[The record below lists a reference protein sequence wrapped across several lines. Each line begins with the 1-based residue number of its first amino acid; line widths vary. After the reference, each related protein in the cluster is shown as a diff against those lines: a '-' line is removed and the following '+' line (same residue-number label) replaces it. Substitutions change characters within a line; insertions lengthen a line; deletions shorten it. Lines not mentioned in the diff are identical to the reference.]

1 MLFPFYFILYV
12 LVSFKFIYI
21 KLKRY
26 LFILYYSSVGREKKS
41 TKKANLYRTERQLLH
56 DNLTKNK
63 VTISSADPFFIN
75 NQIVRPYTNKR
86 GEGHLKIILMILK
99 IIFSNVSQKNRS
111 VCFFKYKLYLLVRLL
126 CLFESP
132 TRDFNWFY
140 VFSDG

>member
-132 TRDFNWFY
+132 TRDFN
-140 VFSDG
+140 